1 MRISD
6 AASLCKEDVV
16 GRMSHADP
24 EKFEEKILETVNDL
38 GRDLKINIHPNR
50 VLWYL
55 RGVVAPSFMKGLA
68 SDQCDFD
75 GGTVMLPKPL
85 RDNLSPEE
93 WKPLLA
99 SQLIYERRSN
109 MRTFARWLVSVS
121 FLLMWG
127 FAALVLAGA
136 YGDYG
141 LALALSL
148 LIPIAILDTWFF
160 SHELRNVRLDA
171 DEKAARLVGTREFL
185 DVLEKVDSL
194 RIWDIEERKKGGFR
208 VTISS
213 HFPAIDA
220 RIRRVRKLVEP

>member
-1 MRISD
+1 
-6 AASLCKEDVV
+6 V
-16 GRMSHADP
+16 GRMSHSGL
-24 EKFEEKILETVNDL
+24 EKYEEQILETVSDL
-38 GRDLKINIHPNR
+38 GRDLRINIHPNR

-75 GGTVMLPKPL
+75 GGTVILPKPL
-85 RDNLSPEE
+85 RDKLSPAE

-99 SQLIYERRSN
+99 SQLIYERRSS
-109 MRTFARWLVSVS
+109 MRIVARWLVSVS
-121 FLLMWG
+121 FLVIWG
-127 FAALVLAGA
+127 FAALVLSGI
-136 YGDYG
+136 YDGYG

-148 LIPIAILDTWFF
+148 AIPVTILDTWFF
-160 SHELRNVRLDA
+160 SHELRSVRLDA
-171 DEKAARLVGTREFL
+171 DEKAAHLVGTREFL

-220 RIRRVRKLVEP
+220 RIRRVRTLIGP

>member
-1 MRISD
+1 M
-6 AASLCKEDVV
+6 
-16 GRMSHADP
+16 GRMSHADL
-24 EKFEEKILETVNDL
+24 EKFEEQILETVNDL

-85 RDNLSPEE
+85 RNNLSPEE

-160 SHELRNVRLDA
+160 SHEWGTGRWGIPRSPTPRPVAHGNGLTLPGVGAMMVGRSA
-171 DEKAARLVGTREFL
+171 AARSISACKARPTSAALL
-185 DVLEKVDSL
+185 S
-194 RIWDIEERKKGGFR
+194 
-208 VTISS
+208 VT
-213 HFPAIDA
+213 
-220 RIRRVRKLVEP
+220 

>member
-1 MRISD
+1 MILSTRSFPTLRTEGMEEWRSTVLTIHS
-6 AASLCKEDVV
+6 KE
-16 GRMSHADP
+16 GLMFS
-24 EKFEEKILETVNDL
+24 FNSL
-38 GRDLKINIHPNR
+38 GRRSSRLE
-50 VLWYL
+50 LQ
-55 RGVVAPSFMKGLA
+55 VVEKS
-68 SDQCDFD
+68 
-75 GGTVMLPKPL
+75 
-85 RDNLSPEE
+85 R
-93 WKPLLA
+93 
-99 SQLIYERRSN
+99 
-109 MRTFARWLVSVS
+109 
-121 FLLMWG
+121 
-127 FAALVLAGA
+127 
-136 YGDYG
+136 